1 MTSFVN
7 SACPHKEDRRIL
19 IRCGCPNRRG
29 PEDPMY
35 LVDDAYH
42 RKWCKDCVQYC
53 HQDVDCASPLP
64 LIAAD
69 VSPRSNFVLT
79 HAIVCSQCGH
89 KAQKHCTIRCGCP
102 NLRGPDSSMYLAD
115 DAFHR
120 HWCSDC
126 LKYCSQ
132 DDACTS
138 VLPSVQVPRPHS
150 NQPQISFNLHFTVYS
165 VASGRYFSVLHIVE
179 AHPDPAV
186 LALMKAWI
194 RRRIIKWRGQPV
206 KW

>member
-1 MTSFVN
+1 MASFVN

-29 PEDPMY
+29 PENPMH

-132 DDACTS
+132 DDGCAS
-138 VLPSVQVPRPHS
+138 ILPSVQVPRPHS
-150 NQPQISFNLHFTVYS
+150 NQSQISFNLHFTIYS
-165 VASGRYFSVLHIVE
+165 VASGRYFSVFHAVQ
-179 AHPDPAV
+179 AHPDPGV
-186 LALMKAWI
+186 LAFMKAWI